1 MASGVL
7 KTIMNTM
14 TCKRPVREPK
24 TSGKKAMTPADLPRR
39 EQILL
44 VDDDAIFREEFVECF
59 SGYGFIQAADGAQA
73 LKILKRPN
81 EIDLVIMDV
90 RMPGIDGLSLLEK
103 IKDTASGAGTIVI
116 TGYSSKEVVLRA
128 LRGKA
133 DDFLE
138 KPFDLEKARSV
149 IEKVLNARKEGYRND
164 AADTAGKIEH
174 VKHFLSRNSS
184 RKVSLKDAAAAVC
197 LSPKYLSRI
206 FREYAGTGFN
216 EYKLELKM
224 AEAKNLLTQTAYNV
238 DQISDRLGYQ
248 NTESFIRQF
257 KKISKRTPSVYRKK
271 MRGGPRR
278 G

>member
-1 MASGVL
+1 MKKLIKSPNL
-7 KTIMNTM
+7 
-14 TCKRPVREPK
+14 PK
-24 TSGKKAMTPADLPRR
+24 R

-44 VDDDAIFREEFVECF
+44 VDDDKIFREEFVECF
-59 SGYGFIQAADGAQA
+59 GGYGFIQAADGGEA

-103 IKDTASGAGTIVI
+103 INEIDSGVGTIII

-133 DDFLE
+133 DDFME
-138 KPFDLEKARSV
+138 KPFDLEKARAV
-149 IEKVLNARKEGYRND
+149 IDKVLNARKEGYRND

-174 VKHFLSRNSS
+174 VKRFLNRNSS
-184 RKVSLKDAAAAVC
+184 RKVSLKDAAGVVC

-206 FREYAGTGFN
+206 FQEHEGTGFN

-224 AEAKNLLTQTAYNV
+224 TEAKIFLKKTAYNV
-238 DQISDRLGYQ
+238 DQISDKLGYQ

-257 KKISKRTPSVYRKK
+257 KKIAGQTPAAYRKK
-271 MRGGPRR
+271 IRG
-278 G
+278 

>member
-1 MASGVL
+1 MRILIIVMSIMTKKPVGSGRL
-7 KTIMNTM
+7 SAKRSKTGNA
-14 TCKRPVREPK
+14 RPRQ
-24 TSGKKAMTPADLPRR
+24 

-44 VDDDAIFREEFVECF
+44 VDDDEIFREEFVECF
-59 SGYGFIQAADGAQA
+59 SGYGFIQAANGDEA
-73 LKILKRPN
+73 LKVLKKPN

-90 RMPGIDGLSLLEK
+90 RMPGMDGLSLLEK
-103 IKDTASGAGTIVI
+103 IRELASDAGTIVI

-138 KPFDLEKARSV
+138 KPFDIEKARGV
-149 IEKVLNARKEGYRND
+149 IEKVLNAKNGGYRND

-174 VKHFLSRNSS
+174 VKRFLSRNSS
-184 RKVSLKDAAAAVC
+184 RKISLKDAADAVC

-206 FREYAGTGFN
+206 FREREGTGFN

-224 AEAKNLLTQTAYNV
+224 AEAKNILKKTAYNV
-238 DQISDRLGYQ
+238 DQIADKLGYQ

-257 KKISKRTPSVYRKK
+257 KKIAGATPAAYRRKI
-271 MRGGPRR
+271 RGKSPSR
-278 G
+278 

>member
-1 MASGVL
+1 MTKKPVGSGRL
-7 KTIMNTM
+7 SAKRSKTGNA
-14 TCKRPVREPK
+14 RPRQ
-24 TSGKKAMTPADLPRR
+24 

-44 VDDDAIFREEFVECF
+44 VDDDEIFREEFVECF
-59 SGYGFIQAADGAQA
+59 SGYGFIQAANGDEA
-73 LKILKRPN
+73 LKVLKKPN

-90 RMPGIDGLSLLEK
+90 RMPGMDGLSLLEK
-103 IKDTASGAGTIVI
+103 IRELASDAGTIVI

-138 KPFDLEKARSV
+138 KPFDIEKARGV
-149 IEKVLNARKEGYRND
+149 IEKVLNAKNGGYRND

-174 VKHFLSRNSS
+174 VKRFLSRNSS
-184 RKVSLKDAAAAVC
+184 RKISLKDAADAVC

-206 FREYAGTGFN
+206 FREREGTGFN

-224 AEAKNLLTQTAYNV
+224 AEAKNILKKTAYNV
-238 DQISDRLGYQ
+238 DQIADKLGYQ

-257 KKISKRTPSVYRKK
+257 KKIAGATPAAYRRKI
-271 MRGGPRR
+271 RGKSPSR
-278 G
+278 